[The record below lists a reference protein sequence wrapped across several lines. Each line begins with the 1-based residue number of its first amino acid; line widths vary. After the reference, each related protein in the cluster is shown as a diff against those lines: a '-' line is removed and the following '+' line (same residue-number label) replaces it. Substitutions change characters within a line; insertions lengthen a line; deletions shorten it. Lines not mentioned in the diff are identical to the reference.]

1 MLIRKLPTEDKT
13 DLSVEDWFFFSVTLD
28 YITSLLR
35 LFSKTQTSQRKP
47 NGKMSQTLN
56 KNMM

>member
-13 DLSVEDWFFFSVTLD
+13 DLSVEGLFFSVTLD